1 MKKRLFCLPLL
12 MLVLFACENPAGPL
26 SGSVTP
32 SSGSVTPSGGA
43 LKAKVQFD
51 STLKCRNNTTNELI
65 NSGTEVKEQDSLTLY
80 AQLSG
85 DTVVDKWY
93 RNDTEEQ
100 TGGTWYSFTVGDY
113 SVVEEG
119 GQKLI
124 KVRCTTKT
132 PLKAKVQFD
141 STLKCRNNTTNELIN
156 SGTEVKEQDSLT
168 LYAQLSGDTVVDK
181 WYRNDTEEQTG
192 GTWYSFT
199 VGDYSVVEESGQ
211 KLIKVRCT
219 FK

>member
-1 MKKRLFCLPLL
+1 MKKRLFCLPFLL
-12 MLVLFACENPAGPL
+12 LVLCACKNPAGP
-26 SGSVTP
+26 STP
-32 SSGSVTPSGGA
+32 SDGA

-51 STLKCRNNTTNELI
+51 STLKCRNNTTGAYIE
-65 NSGTEVKEQDSLTLY
+65 SGTEVKEQDYLSFE

-93 RNDTEEQ
+93 RNEEEKQ
-100 TGGTWYSFTVGDY
+100 TGGTSYSFTVGDY

-124 KVRCTTKT
+124 KVRYTVKT

-141 STLKCRNNTTNELIN
+141 STLKCRNNGEYIN
-156 SGTEVKEQDSLT
+156 SGAEVKEQDYLSFE
-168 LYAQLSGDTVVDK
+168 AQLSGDTIVDK
-181 WYRNDTEEQTG
+181 WYLNDVEKKIGDTSYTIYG
-192 GTWYSFT
+192 
-199 VGDYSVVEESGQ
+199 VGDSHVVEEGGQ